1 MYLVVVRQ
9 LFGFSITT
17 FRDTFIG
24 LLSPSEMVIEIEA
37 VSSQKTFIY
46 QNLFCYQE
54 VYKIADFVKLNYA
67 VIYALFSWQEHAEA
81 YP

>member
-1 MYLVVVRQ
+1 
-9 LFGFSITT
+9 
-17 FRDTFIG
+17 
-24 LLSPSEMVIEIEA
+24 MVIEIEA

-67 VIYALFSWQEHAEA
+67 VIYALFSRQEHAEA

>member
-1 MYLVVVRQ
+1 
-9 LFGFSITT
+9 
-17 FRDTFIG
+17 
-24 LLSPSEMVIEIEA
+24 MVIEIEA

-54 VYKIADFVKLNYA
+54 VYKIADLVKLNYA
-67 VIYALFSWQEHAEA
+67 VIYAICSRQEHAEA